1 MKVCPVPPPPAD
13 ITRKTAE
20 RSCECA
26 EGQSIPHLG
35 ATGLQRRC
43 PSAIDCAAQD
53 RQAERRPAAQCLC
66 RHFAAK
72 IKADQIEILDETPA
86 GQCVAEAE
94 GPAA

>member
-13 ITRKTAE
+13 ITSKTAE
-20 RSCECA
+20 RYGELA
-26 EGQSIPHLG
+26 EGQIIPHLG
-35 ATGLQRRC
+35 AIGLQRLC
-43 PSAIDCAAQD
+43 PNAIDGAAQD

-72 IKADQIEILDETPA
+72 IKADEIEILDETPA